1 MTTWQDKLLESATHH
16 DFYRGGIKNVPKNEC
31 MFATIDEEEFYSLL
45 EANLEPGQTVQSAIK
60 ESMTAEQ
67 IE

>member
-1 MTTWQDKLLESATHH
+1 
-16 DFYRGGIKNVPKNEC
+16 

-45 EANLEPGQTVQSAIK
+45 EANLEPGQTVQSVIK

-67 IE
+67 I